1 MSSAVTKLTAV
12 VGGGH
17 SVMTGLAES
26 LTWNCQQ
33 PWWQGFPMSP
43 PLLPRPR
50 PLHPIF
56 KFLYGTQR
64 LYHLSVQLFFAN
76 HVSQTF

>member
-50 PLHPIF
+50 PLHPYLQISLWYSKIIPF
-56 KFLYGTQR
+56 ECAAILW
-64 LYHLSVQLFFAN
+64 
-76 HVSQTF
+76 